1 MRAPSF
7 RVYPLSAVRLVLAFS
22 LLALGCA
29 EHAAAP
35 PTWSD
40 LDAEP
45 PPSTGSGAP
54 RSGAPPSGGGGTTPP
69 PGGDCHARLLVIFDR
84 SGSMSEPWE
93 TDAGPEPR
101 WRVAAD
107 ALDAA
112 LTPLADRLEV
122 GAILFPAPSAAPSS
136 CGDVDPIEAQM
147 PFEGGAAFL
156 VHWRSAWDSPVLGGS
171 TPLDAAFDRAD
182 EALSPADDTVT
193 AVVVLTDG
201 QPSCRGLVLAEEHA
215 AAWQIRGIATYAVGL
230 PGAFGGSGVAAE
242 EMLNAIAR
250 AGGTDAYLPVDDPA
264 ALTEGLA
271 NIAGGALE
279 QACP

>member
-1 MRAPSF
+1 MIPRVSRAVVVF
-7 RVYPLSAVRLVLAFS
+7 A
-22 LLALGCA
+22 LLALGCTERPGPPPTFRDRDA
-29 EHAAAP
+29 EAP
-35 PTWSD
+35 PPG
-40 LDAEP
+40 L
-45 PPSTGSGAP
+45 GSGTP
-54 RSGAPPSGGGGTTPP
+54 RSGAPSTGGGGTTPP
-69 PGGDCHARLLVIFDR
+69 GDECRARLLVIFDR

-93 TDAGPEPR
+93 TDDGPEPR

-112 LTPLADRLEV
+112 LAPLADRLEV
-122 GAILFPAPSAAPSS
+122 GAILFPTPSMAPTG
-136 CGDVDPIEAQM
+136 CGEVDPIETQM

-156 VHWRSAWDSPVLGGS
+156 THWREAWESPVLGGS

-182 EALSPADDTVT
+182 EALPVDDSIT

-215 AAWQIRGIATYAVGL
+215 ATWQSRGIATYAVGL
-230 PGAFGGSGVAAE
+230 PGAFGAGGVDAE
-242 EMLNAIAR
+242 DILNAIAR
-250 AGGTDAYLPVDDPA
+250 AGGTDTYLPVDDPA

-271 NIAGGALE
+271 SIAGDALE